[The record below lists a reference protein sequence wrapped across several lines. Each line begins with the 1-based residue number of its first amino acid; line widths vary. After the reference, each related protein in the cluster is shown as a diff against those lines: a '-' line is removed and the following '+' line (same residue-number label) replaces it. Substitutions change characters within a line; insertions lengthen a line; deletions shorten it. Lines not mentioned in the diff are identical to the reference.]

1 MMKSLKSVLLSAGA
15 AGLVLTLAA
24 CGGGGG
30 NGSGDGDEA
39 AVLRRGISA
48 KVDTL
53 DPHRSSAK
61 WENIVISDMIVGL
74 MTITPDREVIPGV
87 AESWETSEDGL
98 TWTFNLRESQ
108 WSDGEPVTADDFV
121 YAFRRIQNPEIASQ
135 YSSLLYIV
143 KNAAQ
148 VNSGELPPE
157 ELGVRAIDDL
167 TFEITLEEPAP
178 YLLGLLTHY
187 TTYPVPQHIVEQ
199 YGEAWI
205 QPDNIEV
212 NGPYKLAY
220 WRTGDQLVSEKN
232 PLFYEADEVCF
243 DRVAYFEIE
252 DAAAVERRI
261 EAGEL
266 DINNGFDGGRTEE
279 LEAKFPGWV
288 RTAPSL
294 ITTYWSFNS
303 SQEPFDDVRVRKA
316 LSLALD
322 REFIVDRVL
331 TPGYIP
337 AYSFVP
343 PTMSNYNVER
353 PEVGF
358 ADMSREERLA
368 EARALLEEA
377 GYGPDN
383 QLSFEFIH
391 RSTDDNPKAAPVAQA
406 NWNEIAPWVNA
417 EILRQDTKVLYAR
430 LRQSDFEVADGAWVA
445 DFDDPIN
452 FLYLL
457 DSETGQ
463 QNYGRYS
470 NPEYD
475 ALLAEASR
483 TRDLQARAEIFAE
496 AEAMMLED
504 YPITPMWIQV
514 TKNLVDPEL
523 TGWAENAQD
532 DHLSRWLCRADI
544 KAGAEPEADAADS
557 AGE

>member
-1 MMKSLKSVLLSAGA
+1 MKSLKSTLLSAGA
-15 AGLVLTLAA
+15 AGLVFTLAA
-24 CGGGGG
+24 CGGGG
-30 NGSGDGDEA
+30 NGGDGSESGEEA

-61 WENIVISDMIVGL
+61 WENIVISDMFVGL

-87 AESWETSEDGL
+87 AQSWETSEDGL
-98 TWTFNLRESQ
+98 TWTFNLKETQ
-108 WSDGEPVTADDFV
+108 WSDGEPLTADDFV

-143 KNAAQ
+143 KNAAA

-157 ELGVRAIDDL
+157 ELGVRAIDDY

-178 YLLGLLTHY
+178 YLPGLLTHY
-187 TTYPVPQHIVEQ
+187 TTYPVPEHIVEQ

-205 QPDNIEV
+205 QADNIEV

-220 WRTGDQLVSEKN
+220 WRTGDQLVTEKN
-232 PLFYEADEVCF
+232 PLYYEADELCF

-261 EAGEL
+261 EAGDL

-288 RTAPSL
+288 RTTPGL
-294 ITTYWSFNS
+294 ITTYWTFNS
-303 SQEPFDDVRVRKA
+303 SQAPFDDVRVRKA

-331 TPGYIP
+331 TPGYVP

-343 PTMSNYNVER
+343 PKMSNYNTER
-353 PEVGF
+353 PEVSF
-358 ADMSREERLA
+358 VDMSREERLA
-368 EARALLEEA
+368 EARSLLEEA
-377 GYGPDN
+377 GFGPDN
-383 QLSFEFIH
+383 QLTFEFIH

-406 NWNEIAPWVNA
+406 NWNEIAPWVDA
-417 EILRQDTKVLYAR
+417 QILRQDTKVLYAR

-445 DFDDPIN
+445 DFDDPVN

-457 DSETGQ
+457 DTDTGQ

-483 TRDLQARAEIFAE
+483 TRDLQARAEIFAD

-504 YPITPMWIQV
+504 YPITPMWVQV

-544 KAGAEPEADAADS
+544 EPSAANEPEAPAED
-557 AGE
+557 

>member
-544 KAGAEPEADAADS
+544 TAGAEPEADAADS

>member
-1 MMKSLKSVLLSAGA
+1 MKSLKSVLLSAGA

-24 CGGGGG
+24 CGGSGG

-74 MTITPDREVIPGV
+74 MTITPEREVIPGV

-148 VNSGELPPE
+148 VNAGELPPE

-232 PLFYEADEVCF
+232 PLYYEADEVCF

-544 KAGAEPEADAADS
+544 EAGAEPAAEATDS

>member
-1 MMKSLKSVLLSAGA
+1 MKSLKSTLLSAGA
-15 AGLVLTLAA
+15 AGLVFTLAA
-24 CGGGGG
+24 CGGGG
-30 NGSGDGDEA
+30 NGGDGSESGEEA

-61 WENIVISDMIVGL
+61 WENIVISDMFVGL

-87 AESWETSEDGL
+87 AQSWETSEDGL
-98 TWTFNLRESQ
+98 TWTFNLKETQ
-108 WSDGEPVTADDFV
+108 WSDGEPLTADDFV

-143 KNAAQ
+143 KNAAA
-148 VNSGELPPE
+148 VNLGDLPPE
-157 ELGVRAIDDL
+157 ELGVRAVDDY

-178 YLLGLLTHY
+178 YLPGLLTHY
-187 TTYPVPQHIVEQ
+187 TTYPVPEHIVEQ

-205 QPDNIEV
+205 QADNIEV

-220 WRTGDQLVSEKN
+220 WRTGDQLVTEKN
-232 PLFYEADEVCF
+232 PLYYEADELCF

-261 EAGEL
+261 EAGDL

-288 RTAPSL
+288 RTTPGL
-294 ITTYWSFNS
+294 ITTYWTFNS
-303 SQEPFDDVRVRKA
+303 SQAPFDDVRVRKA

-331 TPGYIP
+331 TPGYVP

-343 PTMSNYNVER
+343 PKMSNYNTER
-353 PEVGF
+353 PEVSF
-358 ADMSREERLA
+358 VDMSREERLA
-368 EARALLEEA
+368 EARSLLEEA
-377 GYGPDN
+377 GFGPDN
-383 QLSFEFIH
+383 QLTFEFIH

-406 NWNEIAPWVNA
+406 NWNEIAPWVDA
-417 EILRQDTKVLYAR
+417 QILRQDTKVLYAR

-445 DFDDPIN
+445 DFDDPVN

-457 DSETGQ
+457 DTDTGQ

-483 TRDLQARAEIFAE
+483 TRDLQARAEIFAD

-504 YPITPMWIQV
+504 YPITPMWVQV

-544 KAGAEPEADAADS
+544 EPSAADEPEAPAED
-557 AGE
+557 

>member
-1 MMKSLKSVLLSAGA
+1 MITSFKRTLLAAGA
-15 AGLVLTLAA
+15 ASLVMTLAA

-30 NGSGDGDEA
+30 NNGEEDV

-61 WENIVISDMIVGL
+61 WENIVIADMIVGL
-74 MTITPDREVIPGV
+74 MTVTPERDVIPGV
-87 AESWETSEDGL
+87 AESWETSDDGL
-98 TWTFNLRESQ
+98 TWTFKLRDSQ
-108 WSDGEPVTADDFV
+108 WSDGEPVTAEDFV

-148 VNSGELPPE
+148 VNAGELPPE
-157 ELGVRAIDDL
+157 ELGVRAIDEK

-187 TTYPVPQHIVEQ
+187 TTYPVPKHIVEQ

-205 QPDNIEV
+205 QPENIEV

-232 PLFYEADEVCF
+232 PLFYDAENVCF
-243 DRVAYFEIE
+243 DRVAYFELE
-252 DAAAVERRI
+252 DAAAVERKI
-261 EAGEL
+261 EAGDM

-279 LEAKFPGWV
+279 LERKFPGWV
-288 RTAPSL
+288 RTTPGL

-303 SQEPFDDVRVRKA
+303 SQAPFDDVRVRKA
-316 LSLALD
+316 LAMALD
-322 REFIVDRVL
+322 REFIVNKVL
-331 TPGYIP
+331 TPGYVP

-343 PTMSNYNVER
+343 PKMSNYDVER
-353 PEVGF
+353 PEVSW
-358 ADMSREERLA
+358 ADMPREERLA
-368 EARALLEEA
+368 AARSLLEEA

-383 QLSFEFIH
+383 PLRFEFIH

-445 DFDDPIN
+445 DFDDPVN

-457 DSETGQ
+457 DSDTGQ

-483 TRDLQARAEIFAE
+483 TRDLQERAEIFAE
-496 AEAMMLED
+496 AEKMMLED
-504 YPITPMWIQV
+504 YPITPMWVQV
-514 TKNLVDPEL
+514 TKNLVDPEI

-532 DHLSRWLCRADI
+532 DHLSRWMCRADL
-544 KAGAEPEADAADS
+544 EADAGTGDGA
-557 AGE
+557 AAEE

>member
-24 CGGGGG
+24 CGGSGG

-463 QNYGRYS
+463 QNYGRYA

-532 DHLSRWLCRADI
+532 DPLSRWLCRADI
-544 KAGAEPEADAADS
+544 EAGAEPAAEATDS

>member
-1 MMKSLKSVLLSAGA
+1 MKSLKSVLLSAGA

-24 CGGGGG
+24 CGGSGG

-243 DRVAYFEIE
+243 DRVACFEIE

-544 KAGAEPEADAADS
+544 EAGAEPEAEATDS

>member
-1 MMKSLKSVLLSAGA
+1 MIRSLKTSLLAASA
-15 AGLVLTLAA
+15 AGLVMTLAA
-24 CGGGGG
+24 CGGG
-30 NGSGDGDEA
+30 SSSDDGA
-39 AVLRRGISA
+39 KVLRRGISA

-74 MTITPDREVIPGV
+74 MTITPERDVIPGV

-98 TWTFNLRESQ
+98 TWTFKLKETV
-108 WSDGEPVTADDFV
+108 WSDGEPVTAEDFV
-121 YAFRRIQNPEIASQ
+121 YAFRRIQDPAIASQ

-148 VNSGELPPE
+148 VNAGELPPE
-157 ELGVRAIDDL
+157 ELGVRAVDDY

-187 TTYPVPQHIVEQ
+187 TTYPVPKHIVEQ

-205 QPDNIEV
+205 QPENIEV

-232 PLFYEADEVCF
+232 PLFYEADDVCF

-252 DAAAVERRI
+252 DASAVERRI
-261 EAGEL
+261 ESGEL
-266 DINNGFDGGRTEE
+266 DINNGFDGGRTVE
-279 LEAKFPGWV
+279 LEKKFPGWV

-294 ITTYWSFNS
+294 ITTYWTLNT
-303 SQEPFDDVRVRKA
+303 SQEPFTDVRVRKA
-316 LSLALD
+316 LAMALD
-322 REFIVDRVL
+322 REFIVEKVL

-343 PTMSNYNVER
+343 PTMSNYEVDR
-353 PEVGF
+353 PEVSF
-358 ADMSREERLA
+358 VDLSREERLA
-368 EARALLEEA
+368 QARSLLEEA
-377 GYGPDN
+377 GYGPGN
-383 QLSFEFIH
+383 PLNFEFIY
-391 RSTDDNPKAAPVAQA
+391 RSTDDNPKVAPVAQA
-406 NWNEIAPWVNA
+406 NWQEIAPWVRA
-417 EILRQDTKVLYAR
+417 DILKQDTKVLYAR
-430 LRQSDFEVADGAWVA
+430 LRQSDFEAADGAWVA

-457 DSETGQ
+457 DSTTGQ

-475 ALLAEASR
+475 NLLARASQE
-483 TRDLQARAEIFAE
+483 RDLDARAAIFAE
-496 AEAMMLED
+496 AEALMLED
-504 YPITPMWIQV
+504 YPITPMWVQV
-514 TKNLVDPEL
+514 TKNLVDPDI
-523 TGWAENAQD
+523 TGWGENAQD
-532 DHLSRWLCRADI
+532 DHLSRWMCRAD
-544 KAGAEPEADAADS
+544 AATVSAESEAPSD
-557 AGE
+557 E